1 MQTKKIYV
9 SPSIDVIEMEATEAI
24 LALSVYD
31 DKTAD
36 PNEAAV
42 MTQRV
47 QVIRYAVIVISTLPI
62 MCMYPFLQKYFVQ
75 GVMIGSLKG

>member
-36 PNEAAV
+36 PNEEV
-42 MTQRV
+42 LSNR
-47 QVIRYAVIVISTLPI
+47 RRGEWGNLWE
-62 MCMYPFLQKYFVQ
+62 
-75 GVMIGSLKG
+75 